1 MDDESPKSNR
11 HRWLICTHT
20 LWRNVCYL
28 PTYVACFVISWWW
41 SIQISPLSNSIPF
54 RIPWPK
60 PAKPLLLRSAT
71 MPSSTNTIHSTTMI
85 GRSKPPNTLQA
96 PAIPSPN
103 RPHLSLRRIL
113 VNKRRRLVSTER
125 RRELQVAWLF
135 RNSPPP
141 SSSDAKRSWSAR
153 RPIWSEGKRSCA
165 MPERKHGATIG
176 HRCRRNTVRL
186 RVSIRTLTWK
196 SRRSSRKSCAN
207 CTICGC
213 VSCEDLFNKWIGTK
227 VWNIIIYLHI

>member
-1 MDDESPKSNR
+1 
-11 HRWLICTHT
+11 
-20 LWRNVCYL
+20 
-28 PTYVACFVISWWW
+28 
-41 SIQISPLSNSIPF
+41 
-54 RIPWPK
+54 
-60 PAKPLLLRSAT
+60 
-71 MPSSTNTIHSTTMI
+71 MI

-227 VWNIIIYLHI
+227 VWNIIIYLHIQFMPWCWPSTFWVEWYWCSMREALRRSVCPSSMHLFSHQPRFSAGKSTIFCIFFVILSMMCLHTQFKSLPFFIVVE